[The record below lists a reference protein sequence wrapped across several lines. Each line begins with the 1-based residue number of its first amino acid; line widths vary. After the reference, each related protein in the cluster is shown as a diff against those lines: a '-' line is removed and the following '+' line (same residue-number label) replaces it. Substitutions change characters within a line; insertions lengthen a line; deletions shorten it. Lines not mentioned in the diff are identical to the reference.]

1 MRPLRDLIRP
11 AVSASGRRAR
21 EGLEIDV
28 LLRRIDELECRIEA
42 LDDHVER
49 ARWPHGPV
57 YAGEGTA
64 IVATR
69 WGAKLY
75 VDCSD
80 AVLAPWLLLDGLWET
95 GVTTW
100 FHQVVRPGAH
110 VVDVGANIGYFTVL
124 AAKLT
129 GPTGRVVGFEANPR
143 LRPLAARN
151 LATNSMHGH
160 AEVRHLAAWSEA
172 TELVLHLRR
181 HFAANSS
188 LAAVDPSFLDRL
200 GDESSEP
207 VRVPAAALDDEL
219 AELGRVDVV
228 KIDVEGAE
236 FRVMQG
242 LRRTLAAN
250 PGVQV
255 LCEWSPESIRDLAC
269 DPADLI
275 TLLDEL
281 GLVASVLQDDGTT
294 APPPADGLLSLPYA
308 NLALSRV

>member
-1 MRPLRDLIRP
+1 M
-11 AVSASGRRAR
+11 
-21 EGLEIDV
+21 
-28 LLRRIDELECRIEA
+28 LLRRIDELEHRIEA

-151 LATNSMHGH
+151 LAANSMHGH

-172 TELVLHLRR
+172 AELVLHLRR

-188 LAAVDPSFLDRL
+188 LAAVDPAFLDHL
-200 GDESSEP
+200 GDEASEP

-219 AELGRVDVV
+219 ADLGRVDVV

-236 FRVMQG
+236 LRVMQG

-269 DPADLI
+269 DPADLV
-275 TLLDEL
+275 TLFDEL